1 MRIALLHGWSLS
13 GSGSNEYTHYLARS
27 LVAAGHQVHVLCR
40 QPNPEKIELADRIF
54 SWDGDGQARQL
65 RERAAQGAGSCTL
78 HQLPHGD
85 VRPVYVT
92 VKQRPGPLKSFTFMT
107 DDEIEAY
114 QRLYTLTVAAVLAA
128 HPVDILHA
136 NHLVMQPTIAAAA
149 CAPLGI
155 PFVIYPHGSAI
166 EYTVRPDPRFQLMAR
181 DAIERSAG
189 LIIGSH
195 EVKQRLRRLFPE
207 LKTQI
212 DAKTEIVGVG
222 VDTSLFEPVARAARQ
237 RSIARLVALQPQGGK
252 SPAQLQELHTS
263 LDRGD
268 LEAVGRYEQAYARI
282 QPDQDCVAHLQRIP
296 WQQGKILLFVGAL
309 TAGKGLHRVI
319 AAMPRL
325 LSRVPDAHLVIVGSG
340 AHREILEALV
350 HALSSSDDSLLQAL
364 VARGHDLVE
373 GHLQGPW
380 RSVASFLSQD
390 ENRALLRVHGRQLAD
405 HVHFLGRLDH
415 ALLRHLFPC
424 ADVAV
429 FPSIV
434 PEAYP
439 LVLMESLANGVLP
452 AVSYFSGFAEGL
464 DALTD
469 ELGEETVAAM
479 RLPLEPEAVVGCI
492 ADRLATLLSM
502 VESEALRSRLRSIAV
517 ERYDW
522 RVRAQ
527 QMVSAYRAVLER
539 C

>member
-13 GSGSNEYTHYLARS
+13 GSGSNEYTRYLARS
-27 LVAAGHQVHVLCR
+27 LVASGHQVHILCR
-40 QPNPEKIELADRIF
+40 QPNPEKIEIADRIF
-54 SWDGDGQARQL
+54 AWDSDGQARQL
-65 RERAAQGAGSCTL
+65 HERSAEGDGTCTL

-92 VKQRPGPLKSFTFMT
+92 DKQRPGPVKPFTVMT
-107 DDEIEAY
+107 DDEVEAY
-114 QRLYTLTVAAVLAA
+114 QRLYTRTVAAVLAA
-128 HPVDILHA
+128 HPVDVLHA
-136 NHLVMQPTIAAAA
+136 NHVVMQPTVAAAA

-181 DAIERSAG
+181 EAIERAAG

-195 EVKQRLRRLFPE
+195 EVKQRLCRLFPE
-207 LKTQI
+207 LEQHI
-212 DAKTEIVGVG
+212 EARTEIVGVG
-222 VDTSLFEPVARAARQ
+222 VDTSLFEPVAREARPQ
-237 RSIARLVALQPQGGK
+237 SIERLVALQPQGGK
-252 SPAQLQELHTS
+252 TPALLQELHTS
-263 LDRGD
+263 LEHGD
-268 LEAVGRYEQAYARI
+268 LEAVGRYQHAYARTL
-282 QPDQDCVAHLQRIP
+282 PDQNCAAQLQRIP

-340 AHREILEALV
+340 AHREVLESLV
-350 HALSSSDDSLLQAL
+350 HALSRSDDSLLQAL
-364 VARGHDLVE
+364 VARGHDLLE

-380 RSVASFLSQD
+380 SSVSSFLSQD
-390 ENRALLRVHGRQLAD
+390 ENRALLREHGQRLAE

-452 AVSYFSGFAEGL
+452 AVSDFSGFAEGL
-464 DALTD
+464 DALID
-469 ELGEETVAAM
+469 ELGEETVASM
-479 RLPLEPEAVVGCI
+479 RLPLESDAVVGSI

-502 VESEALRSRLRSIAV
+502 GESEALRSRLRAIAV

-522 RVRAQ
+522 HVRAQ
-527 QMVSAYRAVLER
+527 QMVRAYGVMLER
-539 C
+539 